1 MVFATSA
8 SQPHVLPEAAAATA
22 LYVPLHLRHVRYGL
36 RGQRP
41 RHLPVTLGAMAIIV
55 VGATPLLGADWLYA
69 WSALMA
75 SVLVATPSPF
85 AFPAVACILAG
96 VGLWASRLNNGFGIP
111 LYGAG
116 QSLYF
121 PLGVADRAAT
131 VFVLVW
137 LVGALR
143 RVQSARGALAE
154 AALQTERERIDA
166 ELRASVGAELEDIV
180 RTGTRAKHAVRQDPL
195 QAAEELNSLVKG
207 SRRAL
212 ANARR
217 MIRGY
222 QFTSP
227 AAELEKV
234 ALLLRAAGIETTV
247 AVAGADVPSRLDQ
260 SARTALQE
268 TVARLLSQAAAGPI
282 VLKLDYSSGQFRLE
296 TTGLSAFEAAE

>member
-1 MVFATSA
+1 M
-8 SQPHVLPEAAAATA
+8 
-22 LYVPLHLRHVRYGL
+22 
-36 RGQRP
+36 
-41 RHLPVTLGAMAIIV
+41 
-55 VGATPLLGADWLYA
+55 
-69 WSALMA
+69 
-75 SVLVATPSPF
+75 
-85 AFPAVACILAG
+85 
-96 VGLWASRLNNGFGIP
+96 
-111 LYGAG
+111 
-116 QSLYF
+116 
-121 PLGVADRAAT
+121 
-131 VFVLVW
+131 
-137 LVGALR
+137 
-143 RVQSARGALAE
+143 
-154 AALQTERERIDA
+154 
-166 ELRASVGAELEDIV
+166 
-180 RTGTRAKHAVRQDPL
+180 
-195 QAAEELNSLVKG
+195 NSLVKG